1 MKKLVP
7 LFLIV
12 FILHSCSTD
21 KVDAIEDA
29 LDESVE
35 LSDDENGSDDD
46 PSDESPSNENP
57 DDFFE
62 DSFDTDGDLID
73 YVTNNESALPNISSV
88 SGRYRAV
95 LDDNTNNITLHFHED
110 QGRIDAKPVTF
121 PFEFIAR
128 NIGIGTLADSQ
139 TAPSPNGNPYLFSGV
154 QVHDIDFNSIN
165 SSHVVVGHRGGA
177 EFTIEGKNTVNG
189 SSSVNDIGAN
199 TAPEGRADIRI
210 VGTTERELIVYWQ
223 TPNLNYSTTEDNW
236 NLYRDTGDL
245 PGATPAYG
253 EEVYVGLITYA
264 YGQTGVPFVGTCDA
278 IQIKD

>member
-1 MKKLVP
+1 MKKLLSIGISTFM
-7 LFLIV
+7 LF
-12 FILHSCSTD
+12 SCSTD
-21 KVDAIEDA
+21 KIDA
-29 LDESVE
+29 LEEAIDNTIELPDEE
-35 LSDDENGSDDD
+35 KAPDENPVDDT
-46 PSDESPSNENP
+46 EAGY
-57 DDFFE
+57 FT
-62 DSFDTDGDLID
+62 DSFDTEGDLID
-73 YVTNNESALPNISSV
+73 YVTNNAAALPNVSSV
-88 SGRYRAV
+88 DGRYKAV

-110 QGRIDAKPVTF
+110 QGRIDAKLVTF

-154 QVHDIDFNSIN
+154 QVHHKDFNSIN
-165 SSHVVVGHRGGA
+165 STHVVVGHRGGA
-177 EFTIEGKNTVNG
+177 EFTIEGKNTVDG

-199 TAPEGRADIRI
+199 TAPAGRADIRI
-210 VGTTERELIVYWQ
+210 VGTEERELIIYWQ
-223 TPNLNYSTTEDNW
+223 TPNLDYETVEDTW

-278 IQIKD
+278 IEIRD